1 MGFVD
6 FLMIS
11 LFGRGIIGK
20 NRQALIN
27 VWNIKKQNLKGF
39 ELTRN
44 KIFKQAARFSYFL
57 K

>member
-6 FLMIS
+6 FLIIS
-11 LFGRGIIGK
+11 LFGKGIIGK

-44 KIFKQAARFSYFL
+44 KIFKQAARFSYSL